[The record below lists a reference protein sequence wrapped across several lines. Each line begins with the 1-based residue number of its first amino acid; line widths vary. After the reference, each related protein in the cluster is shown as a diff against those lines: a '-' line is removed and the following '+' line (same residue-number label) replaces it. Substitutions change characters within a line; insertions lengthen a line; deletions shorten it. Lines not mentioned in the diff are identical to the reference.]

1 LVKPGGYLVTVVPDE
16 DLYEQFNWPSIFNQD
31 HKVTFRLKQG
41 PSWSPVSFKI
51 DDLVRSLPGAEI
63 LSTELQDV
71 GYDYGLQNKM
81 IRLNMTASKRRT
93 LSQYIV
99 RMAVKVVKRIP
110 FVGKDLKRQ
119 VENIGF
125 RFGVPSDQS
134 AREALAQIQIVARK
148 VNGDNGEVTA

>member
-1 LVKPGGYLVTVVPDE
+1 
-16 DLYEQFNWPSIFNQD
+16 
-31 HKVTFRLKQG
+31 
-41 PSWSPVSFKI
+41 
-51 DDLVRSLPGAEI
+51 
-63 LSTELQDV
+63 
-71 GYDYGLQNKM
+71 
-81 IRLNMTASKRRT
+81 MTASKRRT

-125 RFGVPSDQS
+125 RFGVPIDQS